1 MKMFLSFYA
10 LGRSKPVCRFGLQL
24 EKGRGNLSLLGPSP
38 SCFLVIPE
46 KEKPQHFLS
55 MSLFPVALAFDPD
68 YTAGITPPYLVY
80 LKSNYLPCTGALIHP
95 LWVITAAHCNLP

>member
-1 MKMFLSFYA
+1 
-10 LGRSKPVCRFGLQL
+10 
-24 EKGRGNLSLLGPSP
+24 
-38 SCFLVIPE
+38 
-46 KEKPQHFLS
+46 
-55 MSLFPVALAFDPD
+55 MSLFPVALAFDPN